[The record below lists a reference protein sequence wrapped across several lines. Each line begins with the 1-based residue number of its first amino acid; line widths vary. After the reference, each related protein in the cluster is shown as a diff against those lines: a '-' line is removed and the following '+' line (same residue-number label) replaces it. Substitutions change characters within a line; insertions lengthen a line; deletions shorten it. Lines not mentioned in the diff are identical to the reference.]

1 MDIETAINNKKA
13 YLNRDLSKLK
23 VKKITSIDEA
33 RRLENLQYVLRNIS
47 MKNLKNNKDNEEIT
61 NAKSNRSIR

>member
-1 MDIETAINNKKA
+1 MDIETAINNRKA

-47 MKNLKNNKDNEEIT
+47 MKNLKNNKDNEKIT

>member
-1 MDIETAINNKKA
+1 MDIETAMNNRKA